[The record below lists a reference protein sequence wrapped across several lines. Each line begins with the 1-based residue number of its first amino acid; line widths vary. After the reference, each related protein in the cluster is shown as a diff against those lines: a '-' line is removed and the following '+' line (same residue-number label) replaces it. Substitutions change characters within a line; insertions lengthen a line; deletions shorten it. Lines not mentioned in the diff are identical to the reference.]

1 MKIIQEIQFEK
12 NIQKTRIT
20 LYFDSVKL
28 CKKIKEKYNNFLEA
42 CSSKSCS
49 FLFEKTR
56 KTRSLQ
62 FQPKNKQEERFF
74 HSLEIFFLNEKEQC
88 QTIQEYE
95 ILENIVKTFLKK
107 DSTLKTWT
115 GFKTFLQC
123 ELQK

>member
-1 MKIIQEIQFEK
+1 MKIIQEIQLEK
-12 NIQKTRIT
+12 NVQKTRIT

-28 CKKIKEKYNNFLEA
+28 CKKIKEKYNKFLEA

-49 FLFEKTR
+49 FLFEKPR

-74 HSLEIFFLNEKEQC
+74 HSLVSFFVNEKEKC
-88 QTIQEYE
+88 QTMQEYE

-115 GFKTFLQC
+115 GFKIYLQS